1 MRNLHCRFDWHYIGQ
16 IYSGNFAKF
25 CGFLR
30 IYELYQNKKAFFT
43 EPIFSEGF
51 GVDKV
56 RELDHKKSEQSLRQ
70 GRKKQR
76 EMTKVKWR
84 PRVRERT
91 GLVQSKSLFL
101 RFGLVWAKEIQIV
114 YRLLFLVNCYL
125 PHVPRL
131 PSQPASNVGG

>member
-1 MRNLHCRFDWHYIGQ
+1 M
-16 IYSGNFAKF
+16 
-25 CGFLR
+25 
-30 IYELYQNKKAFFT
+30 
-43 EPIFSEGF
+43 
-51 GVDKV
+51 

-101 RFGLVWAKEIQIV
+101 RFGLVWAKEVQIV
-114 YRLLFLVNCYL
+114 CTYVVYD
-125 PHVPRL
+125 
-131 PSQPASNVGG
+131 AAEK